1 MKLLLFVFVLLSCS
15 NNPEDPGYEINALI
29 DMKYSVA
36 YESFGGKHF
45 LPVEGTI
52 PRGSLFH
59 TKDENPIASSPAVL
73 ERGKYIFNNFC
84 IMCHGETG
92 DGDGFLIPKYP
103 NPPAFKSE
111 RVMKLKPKEIFQ
123 SMSDGKKDMPSHKG
137 QLSEED
143 RWKVIYYIQ
152 NLQGRL
158 DHEKK
163 DIQ

>member
-1 MKLLLFVFVLLSCS
+1 MKNKLLFFLFLFFCMFIQCS
-15 NNPEDPGYEINALI
+15 NTPEDPGYEINALT

-52 PRGSLFH
+52 PRGSLLP

-84 IMCHGETG
+84 IMCHGEAG
-92 DGDGFLIPKYP
+92 NGDGFLIPKYP

-111 RVMKLKPKEIFQ
+111 RFMKLTSRELFQ
-123 SMSDGKKDMPSHKG
+123 IIRDGKKDMPSHKG
-137 QLSEED
+137 QLSSED

-152 NLQGRL
+152 KLQG
-158 DHEKK
+158 K
-163 DIQ
+163 